1 MKRTEVIGWWLAAG
15 IVCAGGPLGCAGPDK
30 DALTPP
36 QPILAPYP
44 GGEVAWAVVPPR
56 NESGTSDVDVLAIG
70 DALVAGAEEIRG
82 VRCAP
87 LNRTIEAMR
96 VMGLRGL
103 SSAADAQRLAQV
115 MRVDAVVVS
124 SVTAWN
130 PYKPEIGLAVGL
142 YARPGAMAVKS
153 GKGLT
158 SRDLRTQTV
167 DGHAGREPS
176 TGDGPLSQVSE
187 HFDSRNHQ
195 VLADMETYGSGRVKS
210 PSALGWR
217 SYAATSGRFTEFAI
231 YRTLTILMEQ
241 EWRRVGAVQSGLVN
255 KPDNQSDINVQTNQV
270 VAGQVDTMRPEN

>member
-1 MKRTEVIGWWLAAG
+1 MKRTDLIGWWLAAG
-15 IVCAGGPLGCAGPDK
+15 IVCAGGPPGCAGPDK

-56 NESGTSDVDVLAIG
+56 NESGTGDVDVLAIG

-96 VMGLRGL
+96 ALGLNGL

-115 MRVDAVVVS
+115 MRVDAVLVS

-153 GKGLT
+153 GNGLN
-158 SRDLRTQTV
+158 SRDLQTQTV
-167 DGHAGREPS
+167 DSGAGRGLD
-176 TGDGPLSQVSE
+176 TGDRPLAQVSE
-187 HFDSRNHQ
+187 HFDSRNH
-195 VLADMETYGSGRVKS
+195 
-210 PSALGWR
+210 
-217 SYAATSGRFTEFAI
+217 
-231 YRTLTILMEQ
+231 
-241 EWRRVGAVQSGLVN
+241 
-255 KPDNQSDINVQTNQV
+255 
-270 VAGQVDTMRPEN
+270 